1 MKNLYDSNLKIDR
14 AKRLLEAYRKS
25 SSRTTVSGRRVRWDE
40 PGEEDHNPEVQ
51 SHNAFIAKDIQRK
64 EDAKEQLKQ
73 KGRVPT
79 KKGKPIFEKAEPLN
93 EELNR
98 FLLEFRGLYNT
109 NRTMRF
115 REWIKV
121 CSKLL
126 DELD

>member
-1 MKNLYDSNLKIDR
+1 MKNLYHSKSNLER
-14 AKRLLEAYRKS
+14 GKRLLEAYRKS
-25 SSRTTVSGRRVRWDE
+25 SSRTTVSGRKVRWDE
-40 PGEEDHNPEVQ
+40 PGEEDDNPDVIK
-51 SHNAFIAKDIQRK
+51 HNAFIAKGIQRK
-64 EDAKEQLKQ
+64 EQGKESLKQ

-115 REWIKV
+115 RDWIKV
-121 CSKLL
+121 CSQLL
-126 DELD
+126 DDLD